1 MRGAANDSQASWDDL
16 VVSRDS
22 GPFAVAMSALET
34 RLRDELRGLAAVT
47 REQSEDGRVEGVHVQ
62 PLNPRSVDFSWI
74 DRGDRLLSIGR
85 GGNRWELDDD
95 VDSALFAAEL
105 ASSVVDGRVWQVSAP
120 ARSHLVVTLSDGTQR
135 YDTTYALW
143 RGLLHVPGWKRRAT
157 KIVYEPYAGPL
168 G

>member
-1 MRGAANDSQASWDDL
+1 MTRHL
-16 VVSRDS
+16 

-34 RLRDELRGLAAVT
+34 RLRDELRGLATVT

-62 PLNPRSVDFSWI
+62 PRNPHSVDFSWI
-74 DRGDRLLSIGR
+74 DRGDYLVSIGR

-95 VDSALFAAEL
+95 VDSAVFAAEL
-105 ASSVVDGRVWQVSAP
+105 ARSVVDGRVWQVSAP

-135 YDTTYALW
+135 HDTTYAAW
-143 RGLLHVPGWKRRAT
+143 RGLLAVPGWRRRGT
-157 KIVYEPYAGPL
+157 KTSYEPYTGPP

>member
-105 ASSVVDGRVWQVSAP
+105 ASSVVDGRV
-120 ARSHLVVTLSDGTQR
+120 
-135 YDTTYALW
+135 
-143 RGLLHVPGWKRRAT
+143 
-157 KIVYEPYAGPL
+157 
-168 G
+168 